1 MDAQHPPLS
10 NQSPGRPKID
20 LAPSGGGSGNFS
32 EPGAQLIATHEVIN
46 QAQAL
51 ENYNAYSRNIA
62 LQEAVAREGAG
73 WAQDWLLARG
83 AEVGSAEWIEHGR
96 LANENPPQPKLFD
109 RYGNRRDE
117 VEFHPSWHE
126 CLGWL
131 KRHGCDTGPWAEPK
145 KGAHVARAA
154 AYVMFAEIEDGSL
167 CPTTMTYGAVP
178 VLKHVPEIAS
188 DWMPL
193 MLSREYDRRFIPA
206 AQKRG
211 VLIGMGLTEK
221 QGGSDVRANT
231 TRAERLNDG
240 SWRIVGHKWFLS
252 APMCDAFLVTAQSP
266 KGLSCFFVPR
276 WTPDGRLNEIRIQ
289 RFKDKMGDRSNAGT
303 EAEFW
308 GSQGWLVGEEGRG
321 IPTVLEM
328 GVYTRLDCAIGST
341 GIMRA
346 ALSQALHHTAQR
358 AAFGKL
364 LRQQPL
370 MMNVLAD
377 MALESEAAT
386 ALSLR
391 LARAF
396 DAQEDEAEGL
406 LRRLLTPVAKLWIC
420 KRCPTL
426 VAEAMEAHGGNGY
439 VEEGPMPRLFRQS
452 PLNSIWEGSGNVMCL
467 DTLRALA
474 KQPRSAEVLAAEIAP
489 ALGKH
494 AAFDRHVAQLQAA
507 LRDADGIEARARS
520 LTQDIALAMQ
530 AALLLRF
537 APAAVSEAFC
547 ASRLAGEWGHVF
559 GTLKKNTDF
568 EGILQR
574 AWPE

>member
-1 MDAQHPPLS
+1 MDAKHPPLMS
-10 NQSPGRPKID
+10 
-20 LAPSGGGSGNFS
+20 
-32 EPGAQLIATHEVIN
+32 THEVIN
-46 QAQAL
+46 QAHAL
-51 ENYNAYSRNIA
+51 ENYNAYSRNLP

-73 WAQDWLLARG
+73 WAQDWLKARG

-96 LANENPPQPKLFD
+96 LANANPPQPRLFD

-126 CLGWL
+126 CLTWL
-131 KRHGCDTGPWAEPK
+131 KGNGCDTGPWADPRP
-145 KGAHVARAA
+145 GAHVARAA

-178 VLKHVPEIAS
+178 VLKQVPEIAR
-188 DWMPL
+188 DWLPL

-206 AQKRG
+206 AQKKG

-231 TRAERLNDG
+231 TRAEPLGGDRNAG
-240 SWRIVGHKWFLS
+240 PWRIVGHKWFLS

-289 RFKDKMGDRSNAGT
+289 RLKDKMGDRSNAGT

-346 ALSQALHHTAQR
+346 ALSQAMHHTSQR

-364 LRQQPL
+364 LRNQPL

-377 MALESEAAT
+377 LALESEAAT

-420 KRCPTL
+420 KRCPTF
-426 VAEAMEAHGGNGY
+426 VAEAMEVHGGNGY

-474 KQPRSAEVLAAEIAP
+474 KHPRSAEVLAAEIAP
-489 ALGKH
+489 ALGKN
-494 AAFDRHVAQLQAA
+494 AAFDRHVDRLQSG

-520 LTQDIALAMQ
+520 LTQDIALAVQ
-530 AALLLRF
+530 GALLLRF

-547 ASRLAGEWGHVF
+547 ASRLAGEWGQVF
-559 GTLKKNTDF
+559 GTLAKSTDF
-568 EGILQR
+568 EAILQR

>member
-1 MDAQHPPLS
+1 MIPT
-10 NQSPGRPKID
+10 
-20 LAPSGGGSGNFS
+20 PSV
-32 EPGAQLIATHEVIN
+32 LTATHEVLN
-46 QAQAL
+46 QAHAL
-51 ENYNAYSRNIA
+51 QDYNAYTSNLA
-62 LQEAVAREGAG
+62 LQEAVAREQAG
-73 WAQDWLLARG
+73 WAHDWLIERG

-96 LANENPPQPKLFD
+96 LANVNPPQLKLFD

-131 KRHGCDTGPWAEPK
+131 KRHGCDTGPWADPK
-145 KGAHVARAA
+145 PGAHVARAA

-178 VLKHVPEIAS
+178 ALRHAPEIARE
-188 DWMPL
+188 WLPL
-193 MLSREYDRRFIPA
+193 LLSRDYDQRFIPA
-206 AQKRG
+206 TKKRG
-211 VLIGMGLTEK
+211 ALIGMGITEK
-221 QGGSDVRANT
+221 QGGSDVRANM
-231 TRAERLNDG
+231 TRAEPAGDGIWRLT
-240 SWRIVGHKWFLS
+240 GHKWFLS

-289 RFKDKMGDRSNAGT
+289 RFKDKLGDRSNAGT

-346 ALSQALHHTAQR
+346 ALSQALHHTSLR
-358 AAFGKL
+358 SAFGKL

-377 MALESEAAT
+377 MALETEAAT

-396 DAQEDEAEGL
+396 DAQQEDNDGAETL
-406 LRRLLTPVAKLWIC
+406 LRRILTPVAKFWIC

-426 VAEAMEAHGGNGY
+426 VAEAMEVHGGNGY
-439 VEEGPMPRLFRQS
+439 VDEGPMPRLFRQS

-467 DTLRALA
+467 DTLRAMERH
-474 KQPRSAEVLAAEIAP
+474 PRSVEVLAAEIAP
-489 ALGKH
+489 ALGKDR
-494 AAFDRHVAQLQAA
+494 AFDRFVAKLK
-507 LRDADGIEARARS
+507 DGLNNPQDIEIRS
-520 LTQDIALAMQ
+520 RELTQGIALAMQ
-530 AALLLRF
+530 GALLLCH
-537 APAAVSEAFC
+537 APAPVAEAFC
-547 ASRLAGEWGHVF
+547 ASRLTPGHCGGAF
-559 GTLKKNTDF
+559 GTLPAASDF
-568 EGILQR
+568 KGLIDR
-574 AWPE
+574 AWPGPQA

>member
-1 MDAQHPPLS
+1 MQLSHPPLT
-10 NQSPGRPKID
+10 
-20 LAPSGGGSGNFS
+20 
-32 EPGAQLIATHEVIN
+32 ATHEVIN
-46 QAQAL
+46 QAHAL
-51 ENYNAYSRNIA
+51 ENYNAYTRNLP
-62 LQEAVAREGAG
+62 LQEAVAQQGAG
-73 WAQDWLLARG
+73 WAQDWLIARG

-96 LANENPPQPKLFD
+96 LANANPPQLKLFD

-131 KRHGCDTGPWAEPK
+131 KRHGCDTGPWAAPK
-145 KGAHVARAA
+145 PGAHVARAA
-154 AYVMFAEIEDGSL
+154 AYAMFAEIECGSL

-178 VLKHVPEIAS
+178 VLRQVPEIVRE
-188 DWMPL
+188 WMPKI
-193 MLSREYDRRFIPA
+193 LSREYDKRFIPA

-231 TRAERLNDG
+231 TRAERMDDG
-240 SWRIVGHKWFLS
+240 SWRLTGHKWFLS

-276 WTPDGRLNEIRIQ
+276 WTPGGRLNEIRIQ
-289 RFKDKMGDRSNAGT
+289 RFKDKLGDRSNAGT

-341 GIMRA
+341 GIMRG
-346 ALSQALHHTAQR
+346 ALSQALHHAGLR
-358 AAFGKL
+358 SAFGKL
-364 LRQQPL
+364 LRDQPL

-377 MALESEAAT
+377 MALETEAAT
-386 ALSLR
+386 ALSMR

-396 DAQEDEAEGL
+396 DAQEDEAENL
-406 LRRLLTPVAKLWIC
+406 LRRILTPVAKYWIC

-426 VAEAMEAHGGNGY
+426 VAEAMEVHGGNGY
-439 VEEGPMPRLFRQS
+439 VDEGPMPRLFRQS

-467 DTLRALA
+467 DTLRAMGRH
-474 KQPRSAEVLAAEIAP
+474 PGSVEVLAAELAP
-489 ALGKH
+489 ALGKNR
-494 AAFDRHVAQLQAA
+494 AFDGFVAKLKGGLGNPQ
-507 LRDADGIEARARS
+507 DIEIRS
-520 LTQDIALAMQ
+520 RELTQGMALAMQ
-530 AALLLRF
+530 GALLLRH
-537 APAAVSEAFC
+537 APAPVAEAFC
-547 ASRLAGEWGHVF
+547 ASRLTPGHWGAAF
-559 GTLKKNTDF
+559 GTLPATTDF
-568 EGILQR
+568 NTLLDR
-574 AWPE
+574 AWPDQDA

>member
-1 MDAQHPPLS
+1 MIPTPPL
-10 NQSPGRPKID
+10 
-20 LAPSGGGSGNFS
+20 LT
-32 EPGAQLIATHEVIN
+32 ATHAVEN
-46 QAQAL
+46 QAHAL
-51 ENYNAYSRNIA
+51 ENYNTYTRNLA
-62 LQEAVAREGAG
+62 LQEAVARERAG
-73 WAQDWLLARG
+73 WAHDWLIERG

-96 LANENPPQPKLFD
+96 LANVNPPQLKLFD

-117 VEFHPSWHE
+117 VEFHPSWHA

-131 KRHGCDTGPWAEPK
+131 KRHGCDTGPWADPK
-145 KGAHVARAA
+145 PGAHVARAA
-154 AYVMFAEIEDGSL
+154 AYVMFAEIEDGAL

-178 VLKHVPEIAS
+178 ALRHAPEIARE
-188 DWMPL
+188 WLPL
-193 MLSREYDRRFIPA
+193 LLSRDYDKRFIPA
-206 AQKRG
+206 AGKRG

-231 TRAERLNDG
+231 TRAEQVGSATRAEDSGSGTWRLT
-240 SWRIVGHKWFLS
+240 GHKWFLS

-289 RFKDKMGDRSNAGT
+289 RFKDKLGDRSNAGT

-328 GVYTRLDCAIGST
+328 GVYTRLDCASGST
-341 GIMRA
+341 GIMRG
-346 ALSQALHHTAQR
+346 ALSQALHHASLR

-364 LRQQPL
+364 LRRQPL

-377 MALESEAAT
+377 MALETEAAT

-396 DAQEDEAEGL
+396 DAQQDEAESL
-406 LRRLLTPVAKLWIC
+406 LRRILTPVAKFWIC

-426 VAEAMEAHGGNGY
+426 VAEAMEVHGGNGY
-439 VEEGPMPRLFRQS
+439 VDEGPMPRLFRQS

-467 DTLRALA
+467 DTLRAMGRHP
-474 KQPRSAEVLAAEIAP
+474 KSVEVLAAELAP
-489 ALGKH
+489 ALGKDR
-494 AAFDRHVAQLQAA
+494 AFDGFVAKLK
-507 LRDADGIEARARS
+507 DGLHNPQDIEIRS
-520 LTQDIALAMQ
+520 RELTQGIALAMQ
-530 AALLLRF
+530 GALLLCH
-537 APAAVSEAFC
+537 APAPVANAFC
-547 ASRLAGEWGHVF
+547 ASRLTPGHWGGAF
-559 GTLKKNTDF
+559 GTLLAGTDF
-568 EGILQR
+568 AGIIDR
-574 AWPE
+574 AWPAS

>member
-1 MDAQHPPLS
+1 MQA
-10 NQSPGRPKID
+10 G
-20 LAPSGGGSGNFS
+20 
-32 EPGAQLIATHEVIN
+32 QLPRMVTHEVLN

-51 ENYNAYSRNIA
+51 ESYNTYSRNLA
-62 LQEAVAREGAG
+62 LQEAVGREGAG
-73 WAQDWLLARG
+73 WAHDWLLARG

-96 LANENPPQPKLFD
+96 LANAHPPQMRLFD
-109 RYGNRRDE
+109 RYGHRRDE

-131 KRHGCDTGPWAEPK
+131 KGHGCDTGPWADPK
-145 KGAHVARAA
+145 PGAHVARAA
-154 AYVMFAEIEDGSL
+154 AFVQFAEIEAGSL

-178 VLKHVPEIAS
+178 VLKHVPELAR

-193 MLSREYDRRFIPA
+193 LLSRQYDRRFIPA
-206 AQKRG
+206 TDKRG

-231 TRAERLNDG
+231 TRAERLDDA

-252 APMCDAFLVTAQSP
+252 APMCDAFLVTAQTP

-289 RFKDKMGDRSNAGT
+289 RFKDKLGDRSNAGT

-308 GSQGWLVGEEGRG
+308 GATAWLVGEEGRG

-328 GVYTRLDCAIGST
+328 GVYTRLDCALGST
-341 GIMRA
+341 GLLRA
-346 ALSQALHHTAQR
+346 ALSQALHHAGQR

-396 DAQEDEAEGL
+396 DAQDDEREAL

-420 KRCPTL
+420 KRCPTV
-426 VAEAMEAHGGNGY
+426 VAEAMEVHGGNGY

-467 DTLRALA
+467 DALRALT
-474 KQPRSAEVLAAEIAP
+474 KQPKSADVLAAEFAG
-489 ALGKH
+489 ALGQN
-494 AAFDRHVAQLQAA
+494 AAFDRHVAQLQLD
-507 LRDADGIEARARS
+507 LRDSVGIEASARR
-520 LTQDIALAMQ
+520 LTQDIALAVQ

-537 APAAVSEAFC
+537 APQPVSEAFC
-547 ASRLAGEWGHVF
+547 ASRLGGDWGQVL
-559 GTLKKNTDF
+559 GTLGRQTDF
-568 EGILQR
+568 ETILQR
-574 AWPE
+574 AWPQ

>member
-1 MDAQHPPLS
+1 MDAKHPP
-10 NQSPGRPKID
+10 
-20 LAPSGGGSGNFS
+20 
-32 EPGAQLIATHEVIN
+32 LIATHEVLN
-46 QAQAL
+46 QAHAL
-51 ENYNAYSRNIA
+51 ENYNAYNRNLA
-62 LQEAVAREGAG
+62 LQEAVAREHAG
-73 WAQDWLLARG
+73 WAHEWLAERG

-96 LANENPPQPKLFD
+96 LANKFPPTPKLFD
-109 RYGNRRDE
+109 TYGNRCDE

-131 KRHGCDTGPWAEPK
+131 KRHGCDTGPWADPRP
-145 KGAHVARAA
+145 GAHVARAA
-154 AYVMFAEIEDGSL
+154 AYIMFAEIEDGSL

-178 VLKHVPEIAS
+178 VIRHMPEVAR
-188 DWMPL
+188 DWLPK

-206 AQKRG
+206 QQKRG

-231 TRAERLNDG
+231 TRAERVG
-240 SWRIVGHKWFLS
+240 SATHAEDAGNGEWRIVGHKWFLS
-252 APMCDAFLVTAQSP
+252 APMCDAFLVTAQTV

-276 WTPDGRLNEIRIQ
+276 WTPEGHLNEIRIQ

-308 GSQGWLVGEEGRG
+308 GSRGWLVGEEGRG

-328 GVYTRLDCAIGST
+328 GVYTRLDCAIGSS

-346 ALSQALHHTAQR
+346 ALSQALHHTGLR

-364 LRQQPL
+364 LRKQPL

-386 ALSLR
+386 ALSMR

-396 DAQEDEAEGL
+396 DAQEDEGETL
-406 LRRLLTPVAKLWIC
+406 LRRILTPAAKFWVC

-426 VAEAMEAHGGNGY
+426 VAEAMEVHGGNGY

-467 DTLRALA
+467 DVLRAMGRH
-474 KQPRSAEVLAAEIAP
+474 PRSVEVLTAEIEP
-489 ALGKH
+489 ALGRN
-494 AAFDRHVAQLQAA
+494 AAFDLFIARLQK
-507 LRDADGIEARARS
+507 DIQDQDGIETRARRV
-520 LTQDIALAMQ
+520 TQNIALAMQ
-530 AALLLRF
+530 AALLVRF
-537 APAAVSEAFC
+537 APPYVSEAFC
-547 ASRLAGEWGHVF
+547 ATRLSGDWGHAF
-559 GTLKKNTDF
+559 GTLPKNTDF
-568 EGILQR
+568 EAILQR
-574 AWPE
+574 AWPL